1 MGRGVLLRPSII
13 GGEGMI
19 VSLDEMKKY
28 LRVDYG
34 EEDGLIEQFISSAEK
49 MCVDVA
55 RLSPEKWAIIDSEAE
70 ESEEYS
76 KEELECTR
84 ATMKVA
90 VLYAVGYLFEH
101 REEADHHALLLTL
114 RSMLFAIREG
124 VV

>member
-1 MGRGVLLRPSII
+1 
-13 GGEGMI
+13 MI

>member
-1 MGRGVLLRPSII
+1 
-13 GGEGMI
+13 MI

-28 LRVDYG
+28 LRVDYN

-55 RLSPEKWAIIDSEAE
+55 RLSSEQWAVIDSETE
-70 ESEEYS
+70 ETEEYS
-76 KEELECTR
+76 KEELECIRKTIR
-84 ATMKVA
+84 VA
-90 VLYAVGYLFEH
+90 ILYAAGYLFEH
-101 REEADHHALLLTL
+101 REEANHHALLLTL

>member
-1 MGRGVLLRPSII
+1 MLRPPFI

-28 LRVDYG
+28 LRVDYN

-55 RLSPEKWAIIDSEAE
+55 RLSPEQWAVIDSETE
-70 ESEEYS
+70 ETEEYS
-76 KEELECTR
+76 KEELECIR
-84 ATMKVA
+84 ATIRVA
-90 VLYAVGYLFEH
+90 ILYVAGYLFEH